1 MIKTLNAQ
9 TITRRTVLKVRK
21 QDYFLLQKAKNIL
34 THYKSKNMIFNLLF
48 RKSIPF
54 FVSIFGLLI
63 IINSSTLTAQNQK
76 IDKTSIEPAQLW
88 LDNKGN
94 HINAHG
100 GGVLFHNGIY
110 YWYGEHKIKGKSEA
124 NFADGG
130 IQCYTSVDLINW
142 TDAGIVLGVDYDNT
156 NSNDLTYGCLIERPK
171 VVFNTKTRKFLAYF
185 KFYPK
190 GNGYEVAYVGVA
202 TSESPAGPF
211 NYSHKFLGP
220 SPKGSGD
227 FSMFV
232 DDNGDLFH
240 LAVRK
245 PDKAFVIAKMRDDY
259 MLPIEEYKE
268 VQNIEHHTEA
278 PAIVKIKGIYHFLG
292 SGSTGWKP
300 NVARYYT
307 STNLYGPWKQET
319 NPCSGLNPID
329 NLGIE
334 KTWGGQ
340 SSFILKVN
348 GIENGYVALFD
359 VWYPDMPIKGR
370 YIWLPIL
377 LKDNK
382 FTIDWINQWNLDVFK
397 KE

>member
-1 MIKTLNAQ
+1 MILNP
-9 TITRRTVLKVRK
+9 
-21 QDYFLLQKAKNIL
+21 
-34 THYKSKNMIFNLLF
+34 LF

-63 IINSSTLTAQNQK
+63 VINTSILTAQNQK

-130 IQCYTSVDLINW
+130 IQCYTSKDLINW
-142 TDAGIVLGVDYDNT
+142 TDAGIVLGVDYNNT
-156 NSNDLTYGCLIERPK
+156 NNNDLTYGCLIERPK
-171 VVFNTKTRKFLAYF
+171 VVFNPKTRKFLAYF

-190 GNGYEVAYVGVA
+190 GNGYEIAYVGVA

-211 NYSHKFLGP
+211 KYSHKFLGP

-268 VQNIEHHTEA
+268 VENIEHHTEA
-278 PAIVKIKGIYHFLG
+278 PAIVKINGRYHLLG

-319 NPCSGLNPID
+319 NPCNGLNPID
-329 NLGIE
+329 NLGID

-340 SSFILKVN
+340 SSFVLKVN
-348 GIENGYVALFD
+348 GIENGYIALFD
-359 VWYPDMPIKGR
+359 IWYPDMPIKGR
-370 YIWLPIL
+370 YIWLPIV

-382 FTIDWINQWNLDVFK
+382 FSINWLNEWNLDVFK
-397 KE
+397 KQ

>member
-1 MIKTLNAQ
+1 
-9 TITRRTVLKVRK
+9 
-21 QDYFLLQKAKNIL
+21 
-34 THYKSKNMIFNLLF
+34 MIFNPLF

-54 FVSIFGLLI
+54 FVLLI
-63 IINSSTLTAQNQK
+63 AINTTLLSAQNQK
-76 IDKTSIEPAQLW
+76 VDKTSIEPAKLW

-130 IQCYTSVDLINW
+130 IQCYTSKDLINW
-142 TDAGIVLGVDYDNT
+142 TDAGIVLGVEYNNT
-156 NSNDLTYGCLIERPK
+156 NNSDLVYGCLIERPK
-171 VVFNTKTRKFLAYF
+171 VVFNPKTRKFLAYF

-211 NYSHKFLGP
+211 RFSHKFLGP

-227 FSMFV
+227 FSMFA

-268 VQNIEHHTEA
+268 VENIEHHTEA
-278 PAIVKIKGIYHFLG
+278 PAIVKINGIYHLLG

-319 NPCSGLNPID
+319 NPCSGLNTVD
-329 NLGIE
+329 NLGID

-340 SSFILKVN
+340 SSYILKVN

-359 VWYPDMPIKGR
+359 IWYPDMPIKGR
-370 YIWLPIL
+370 YIWLPIV

-382 FTIDWINQWNLDVFK
+382 FTIDWLNEWNLDFFK
-397 KE
+397 KGYILK